1 MQTVVAKNSA
11 AALTRRDGDRLS
23 LPPTFFDVGPTREL
37 TLDQFECLAIDRLQL
52 LRSIEMLKARG
63 FEDKEL
69 AGKIREVSL
78 RLASRCRCR
87 VEPTVLRD
95 LGGEEA
101 HQGGV
106 EVFQRLCRLVGLGA

>member
-78 RLASRCRCR
+78 RVASRCWCPCRTDRC
-87 VEPTVLRD
+87 
-95 LGGEEA
+95 A
-101 HQGGV
+101 
-106 EVFQRLCRLVGLGA
+106 